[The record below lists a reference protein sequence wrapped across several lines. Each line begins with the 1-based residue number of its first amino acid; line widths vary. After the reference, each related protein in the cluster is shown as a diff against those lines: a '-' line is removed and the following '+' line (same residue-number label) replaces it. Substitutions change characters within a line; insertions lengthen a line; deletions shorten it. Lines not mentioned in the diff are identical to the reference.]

1 MCKQLST
8 WLLHGIITDRYE
20 EFYICQAKPLDEDE
34 IDSNLDH
41 STSSG
46 RGLLDIV
53 DTVSQ

>member
-41 STSSG
+41 SASSG

-53 DTVSQ
+53 DSVRE